1 VEILRKYNQAT
12 TILFPLIDAGTTD
25 FEITP
30 VTDSGTDCEII
41 KDEGAT
47 TTCTNDFVHEGRG
60 IYSLA
65 LTATEMSAARIVVTI
80 VDDATKAFEDQAI
93 IITTY
98 GNASA
103 EHAFDLDTASVA
115 QTGDSYAIVN
125 SGTFGNAQLVR
136 STTPANTLDVN
147 ATGEAGIDL
156 DNTSGT
162 LTSTDITSVAG
173 AAVTSIAT
181 DAVNAAALAAD
192 AVTEIQSGLATPT
205 NITSASG
212 IAVSSLGANVIT
224 AASINAS
231 ALDNKG
237 NWNVG
242 KTGYS
247 LTQTF
252 PTNFSDLAI
261 TVTTGEV
268 TVGTNNDK
276 TGYTASTVSDKTGY
290 SISGSI
296 TTLDGLNDV
305 AATDIVS
312 SGAITTS
319 GGAVSTVTTV
329 TNDVGLTATA
339 VDNIWDEPLSGHTTG
354 GTSGKSLNNAAGFVV
369 SDGTCQGTGQT
380 STNIR
385 LASGESATEDIYKGD
400 EIVITGGTGAG
411 ESALIIAYA
420 QATKDCTVAPA
431 LVVTCDGTS
440 TYEILPAHANT
451 QAINGAAVIGDGNA
465 TPWDGA

>member
-41 KDEGAT
+41 KDEGAS
-47 TTCTNDFVHEGRG
+47 TTCTNDFTHEGRG

-65 LTATEMSAARIVVTI
+65 LTATEMQAARIVVTI

-125 SGTFGNAQLVR
+125 NGTYGNAQLVR

-156 DNTSGT
+156 DNNSGT

-173 AAVTSIAT
+173 AAVTS
-181 DAVNAAALAAD
+181 
-192 AVTEIQSGLATPT
+192 
-205 NITSASG
+205 
-212 IAVSSLGANVIT
+212 LGANVIT
-224 AASINAS
+224 AASINAN

-354 GTSGKSLNNAAGFVV
+354 GTAGKQLNNAAAFIVT
-369 SDGTCQGTGQT
+369 DGTCQGTGQT

-385 LASGESATEDIYKGD
+385 LAAGESATNDIYKGD
-400 EIVITGGTGAG
+400 EIIITGGTGAG
-411 ESALIIAYA
+411 ESALIIAYDG
-420 QATKDCTVAPA
+420 TNKDCTVAPA
-431 LVVTCDGTS
+431 LVITCDGTS
-440 TYEILPAHANT
+440 TYEILPAHTNT